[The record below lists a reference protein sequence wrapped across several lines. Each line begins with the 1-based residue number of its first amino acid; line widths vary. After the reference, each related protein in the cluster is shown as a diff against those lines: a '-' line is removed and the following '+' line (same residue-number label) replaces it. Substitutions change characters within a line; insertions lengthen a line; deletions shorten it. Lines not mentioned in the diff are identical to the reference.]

1 MSSSRPADTRRAW
14 SLRLRLLVGQIVVLA
29 IVCLGI
35 TGATELALLHHLV
48 AQLDGQLA
56 GTSYRSALMY
66 PEPPHSGWR
75 HQHVYP
81 RPGPGPRFLDAPG
94 QPAGMVAAVVSHG
107 NTVDA
112 GYTTSSGDRAEL
124 SPAAQL
130 QLSGIAGSRK
140 PVTLNLDGLGRYR
153 VVAAPSRS
161 GGDVIVTGLSMA
173 NIDATLMRMLV
184 IFGIVTV
191 IALVAATTAGVI
203 IIRRAL
209 APLRRVAQT
218 ASKVAG
224 LPLARGEVELPVR
237 VLESD
242 ANPSTEVGQ
251 LGAALNQMLDHI
263 AAALSARQAS
273 ETRVRQF
280 VADASHELRTPLAA
294 IRGYTELTQ
303 RMGDDREAV
312 AQAMGRVASETERM
326 TRLVEDL
333 LLLARLDSG
342 RPLEREPVDLSR
354 LAVDAVNDAHVAG
367 PDHQWELDLPE
378 EPVVDHRRRGTATSG
393 ADESACQRPHP
404 HRCGHRRDDAVECR
418 AVAHRAAGHRQRT
431 RHPSGAAVR
440 SFRTVRPG
448 RLLALSQ
455 GRQYRA
461 GPGDRLRGCQ
471 GAQRNY
477 RGGQHAGPYR
487 VHGAVATQRM
497 ATARC
502 RSLSQEQVA
511 SISKGLFTCCIGFAM
526 STPVAVPV
534 ILYVLPSLVAE
545 ALPWPPCAYCSV
557 TPLTLP
563 SWTAFTASGSASA
576 STTLI
581 PVVFPPTAIEIL
593 PPALVQIV
601 VPWTFWSLP
610 SMMTFDEL
618 LPPADTEPPGTEV
631 ETPFDLLL
639 LEQPVIPAARI
650 AAPATA
656 TVS

>member
-1 MSSSRPADTRRAW
+1 MSSSRPADTRRVW

-29 IVCLGI
+29 IVCVGI
-35 TGATELALLHHLV
+35 TAATELALLHHLV

-124 SPAAQL
+124 SPTAQQ
-130 QLSGIAGSRK
+130 QLSAIADRRK

-153 VVAAPSRS
+153 VVAAPSRN

-173 NIDATLMRMLV
+173 NIDTTLMRMLV
-184 IFGIVTV
+184 IFAIVTV

-237 VLESD
+237 VRESD

-312 AQAMGRVASETERM
+312 AQAMSRVASETERM

-378 EPVVDHRRRGTATSG
+378 EPVVVTG
-393 ADESACQRPHP
+393 
-404 HRCGHRRDDAVECR
+404 DAARLHQVL
-418 AVAHRAAGHRQRT
+418 T
-431 RHPSGAAVR
+431 N
-440 SFRTVRPG
+440 
-448 RLLALSQ
+448 LLANARVHTGAGTVVTTRLSTEPSHTVLQ
-455 GRQYRA
+455 VIDN
-461 GPGDRLRGCQ
+461 GPG
-471 GAQRNY
+471 
-477 RGGQHAGPYR
+477 
-487 VHGAVATQRM
+487 
-497 ATARC
+497 
-502 RSLSQEQVA
+502 
-511 SISKGLFTCCIGFAM
+511 
-526 STPVAVPV
+526 
-534 ILYVLPSLVAE
+534 
-545 ALPWPPCAYCSV
+545 
-557 TPLTLP
+557 
-563 SWTAFTASGSASA
+563 
-576 STTLI
+576 
-581 PVVFPPTAIEIL
+581 
-593 PPALVQIV
+593 
-601 VPWTFWSLP
+601 
-610 SMMTFDEL
+610 
-618 LPPADTEPPGTEV
+618 
-631 ETPFDLLL
+631 
-639 LEQPVIPAARI
+639 IPAALQSEVFERFARGDSSRSRKGGSTGLGLAI
-650 AAPATA
+650 VSAVVKAHNGTIDVDSAPGRTEF
-656 TVS
+656 TVRLPPNGWQPPARDS